1 MAWHNLLSYICLNRN
16 IIMPQQGLLFTQQ
29 NRRNTMQ
36 LGCLVEITSLKHTQ
50 NPEDIID
57 LIKTIKLA

>member
-1 MAWHNLLSYICLNRN
+1 
-16 IIMPQQGLLFTQQ
+16 
-29 NRRNTMQ
+29 MQ
-36 LGCLVEITSLKHTQ
+36 LGCLVETTSLKHTQ